1 MPDPLSGATRHTG
14 RGSEIVGLIKFL
26 APRRK
31 TELRKFLPQFLPSK
45 MTKSHNLGM
54 DLRVKNFQVHRPDI
68 WRLKT
73 TKSSQARKSKEQ
85 RDIENILPHQNL
97 ARLEVIFALWVI
109 IPLKKGIMFFTYIT
123 QFVCL
128 SVCLCVCLCV
138 CLSVCV
144 SVCLSSRLQ
153 RDGWT

>member
-1 MPDPLSGATRHTG
+1 
-14 RGSEIVGLIKFL
+14 
-26 APRRK
+26 
-31 TELRKFLPQFLPSK
+31 

-128 SVCLCVCLCV
+128 SVCVCVCLCV

-144 SVCLSSRLQ
+144 SV
-153 RDGWT
+153 WT